1 MRLRGVTC
9 ARVVLDVRPNPIWD
23 QRGTTIPLPILPR
36 FRTAW
41 NATCG
46 SSEHAC
52 TTTSPP
58 VRAGSSSSPANA
70 GRSIRA
76 DGRRAAIPNR
86 SWPSRTNNDGP
97 TPNVTVRLPGARPV
111 ASPVSVGGRSAFGA
125 GTPAGPPCVI
135 DAAAAVH
142 ARSSSRTSAERSLT
156 TSKVARCSRS
166 WAAVAMPAW
175 CAPQNGTGPSC
186 RRTSGVVALGGHRG
200 ARGHAER
207 GPGGPGSDRGEHRP
221 PRQTR
226 RLRAGLVGRRAHA
239 PTTVPATFDRGSA
252 SASIVELRVRV
263 SVSFRSVYSTKPL
276 PSR

>member
-58 VRAGSSSSPANA
+58 VRVGSSSSPANA

-125 GTPAGPPCVI
+125 GAPAGPPCVI

-186 RRTSGVVALGGHRG
+186 RRTSASSRSEATAAPAATPSAVPAAPAPIAASIARLDRRGGC
-200 ARGHAER
+200 
-207 GPGGPGSDRGEHRP
+207 GPGSSAGALMHRP
-221 PRQTR
+221 RCRPPSTGARPAR
-226 RLRAGLVGRRAHA
+226 RSWSSGCACRCR
-239 PTTVPATFDRGSA
+239 S
-252 SASIVELRVRV
+252 
-263 SVSFRSVYSTKPL
+263 RSVYSTNPL